1 MRARSAMSDLGRA
14 AAFEEELRDRCAER
28 VVETRFGPALFN
40 DTFSTIWNLNV
51 LRAER
56 PGQATAAEIAAETN
70 RVQADLG
77 HRRVILPTG
86 ATELEDGFRELGW
99 EGDHFLFM
107 VYRGGE
113 KPVDT
118 TRVEEVD
125 PTRLAR
131 LRQEIVHEWAP
142 QEDDE
147 TVRQIIAA
155 DLLMWRAANARTFA
169 VVEDGEVVSAAEL
182 YSDGHTAQVEDVA
195 TLVSHRG
202 RGHAKAVVTRAV
214 EAALAAGHEFVFL
227 VAAGDDWPKEL
238 YKRLGFEEVG
248 TRFAFLRR

>member
-1 MRARSAMSDLGRA
+1 MRGRSAMSDLGRA

-51 LRAER
+51 LRADR
-56 PGQATAAEIAAETN
+56 AGQASAAEIATEAN
-70 RVQADLG
+70 RVQAELG

-107 VYRGGE
+107 VYRGGGE
-113 KPVDT
+113 PVDT
-118 TRVEEVD
+118 AFVEEVD
-125 PTRLAR
+125 PARLAR

-142 QEDDE
+142 REDDE

-169 VVEDGEVVSAAEL
+169 VVEGGEVVSAAEL
-182 YSDGHTAQVEDVA
+182 YCDGRTAQVEDVA

-214 EAALAAGHEFVFL
+214 EEALAAGHEFVFL

-238 YKRLGFEEVG
+238 YNRLGFEEVG
-248 TRFAFLRR
+248 SRFAFLRR

>member
-1 MRARSAMSDLGRA
+1 MTELDRA

-28 VVETRFGPALFN
+28 VVDTRFGPALFN

-51 LRAER
+51 VRAER
-56 PGQATAAEIAAETN
+56 PGEATAAEIAAEAD
-70 RVQADLG
+70 QAQAELG

-86 ATELEDGFRELGW
+86 ATKLEDGFRELGW

-107 VYRGGE
+107 VYRGN
-113 KPVDT
+113 PQARVDA
-118 TRVEEVD
+118 TRVQEVD

-155 DLLMWRAANARTFA
+155 DLLMWRVANARTFA

-182 YSDGHTAQVEDVA
+182 YSDGRTAQVEDVA
-195 TLVSHRG
+195 TLPSYRG
-202 RGHAKAVVTRAV
+202 RGHAKAIVTRAV
-214 EAALAAGHEFVFL
+214 EEALAAHHEFVFL

-238 YKRLGFEEVG
+238 YRRLGFEEVG
-248 TRFAFLRR
+248 SRFAFLRR

>member
-1 MRARSAMSDLGRA
+1 MRSRSAMSDLGRA

-51 LRAER
+51 LRADR
-56 PGQATAAEIAAETN
+56 PGQASAAEIATEAN
-70 RVQADLG
+70 SVQAGLG

-107 VYRGGE
+107 VYRGGGE
-113 KPVDT
+113 PVDT
-118 TRVEEVD
+118 AHVEEVD

-142 QEDDE
+142 HEDDE

-169 VVEDGEVVSAAEL
+169 IVEDGEVVSAAEL
-182 YSDGHTAQVEDVA
+182 YSDGRTAQVEDVA

-214 EAALAAGHEFVFL
+214 KEALVAGHEFVFI
-227 VAAGDDWPKEL
+227 VAAGDEWPKAL

-248 TRFAFLRR
+248 SRFAFLRR